1 MQITHVVRQFHPAVG
16 GMENV
21 VWELA
26 SAQVAN
32 GHSVR
37 VVTLDRLFKSPDSK
51 RLPPRETL
59 AGIDVV
65 RIPFFGSTR
74 YPLAWSVLKFIRGA
88 DIVHV
93 HGVDFFFDYLAW
105 TWPLHRRRLVVSTHG
120 GYFHTPFASSFK
132 KFYFATMTRLL
143 LSRYAGV
150 ASVSTADQRLFKTIR
165 NRGVAL
171 IENGVSIARF
181 AETSSHTPSK
191 TIVSLG
197 RFSRNKRLDRLIDFV
212 AALSR
217 RDPGWTLKILGRPS
231 DLTVA
236 DLQKLAT
243 SAGVR
248 DAVEIV
254 PLPSERHICEIFGQC
269 SVIASAS
276 SYEGFGL
283 TAVEGMS
290 AGLFPV
296 LNEIPP
302 FRHLVERHRIGMI
315 VDFSDPEAA
324 ASRFFARWR
333 DIAMDYESHRRRAI
347 DASARYDWAGVSRQY
362 ESFYNSVIGRKV
374 RSILDVGVGVSTF
387 NDAAKL
393 LDKRF
398 EEGKPAAVVFAS
410 AHTLNTTF
418 DNHEVRTALRKSIV
432 FNDGVGVDI
441 ASRLLFGKWFPENLN
456 GTDFV
461 PDYLRHTRHR
471 YRIFF
476 LGARPGIA
484 ERAAARLLKAAPRHE
499 LAGCTHGYLGERDT
513 VTITS
518 RIRESRADLLLVAM
532 GNPGQELWLMN
543 HLAETGCHFGFAVG
557 GLFDFMAG
565 AVPRAPQWVRTLRME
580 WFYRVVQEPRR
591 LWARYFIGM
600 PLFLLRVGRQWL
612 SGPRVPNTVSE

>member
-16 GMENV
+16 GMESV

-26 SAQVAN
+26 CAQIKK

-37 VVTLDRLFKSPDSK
+37 VVTLDRVFKSPRRE
-51 RLPPRETL
+51 RLPHRETFHD
-59 AGIDVV
+59 IEIV
-65 RIPFFGSTR
+65 RIPFFGSPR
-74 YPLAWSVLKFIRGA
+74 YPLAFGVLKSVKGA

-93 HGVDFFFDYLAW
+93 HGVDFFFDFLAC
-105 TWPLHRRRLVVSTHG
+105 TWPLHRRRLVLSTHG
-120 GYFHTPFASSFK
+120 GYFHTRFASSFK
-132 KFYFATMTRLL
+132 KLYFATVTRLM

-150 ASVSTADQRLFKTIR
+150 ASVSTTDQALFRTIR
-165 NRGVAL
+165 SRGVTL
-171 IENGVSIARF
+171 IENGVSLSRF
-181 AETSSHTPSK
+181 TDTASRAPAK

-197 RFSRNKRLDRLIDFV
+197 RFSHNKRLDRLIAFV
-212 AALSR
+212 AALAR
-217 RDPGWTLKILGRPS
+217 RDPGWRLKILGRPS
-231 DLTVA
+231 DLTAA
-236 DLQKLAT
+236 DLRRMAADAGIADAT
-243 SAGVR
+243 EV
-248 DAVEIV
+248 VC
-254 PLPSERHICEIFGQC
+254 LPSERNIRRIFGEC

-283 TAVEGMS
+283 TAVEGLS

-302 FRHLVERHRIGMI
+302 FRHLVERHRLGLI
-315 VDFSDPEAA
+315 VDFSDAEAA
-324 ASRFFARWR
+324 AARFLAKWR
-333 DIAMDYESHRRRAI
+333 DIVIDYEGHRRRAI
-347 DASARYDWAGVSRQY
+347 DASVRYDWAGVSRQY
-362 ESFYNSVIGRKV
+362 EAFYNSALGGKV

-387 NDAAKL
+387 NDAARL
-393 LDKRF
+393 LDRRF
-398 EEGKPAAVVFAS
+398 EDGKPAAVVFAS
-410 AHTLNTTF
+410 AHTLNTTVAN
-418 DNHEVRTALRKSIV
+418 DEVRTALRKSIV
-432 FNDGVGVDI
+432 FNDGIGVDI

-484 ERAAARLLKAAPRHE
+484 ERAAARLLEASPRHE
-499 LAGCTHGYLGERDT
+499 LAGCYHGYLGDADT
-513 VTITS
+513 ADITA

-565 AVPRAPQWVRTLRME
+565 AVPRAPQWARTLRME
-580 WFYRVVQEPRR
+580 WLYRVAQEPRR
-591 LWARYFIGM
+591 LGSRYFIGM

-612 SGPRVPNTVSE
+612 AGPRIPNTVSE